1 MFIVF
6 YADWRN
12 NSMYSNVTMANME
25 SSIIV
30 IFQYQF
36 MVASIYCQVV
46 ELEPENYIKEM
57 EGQFQ

>member
-1 MFIVF
+1 
-6 YADWRN
+6 
-12 NSMYSNVTMANME
+12 MYSNVTMANME